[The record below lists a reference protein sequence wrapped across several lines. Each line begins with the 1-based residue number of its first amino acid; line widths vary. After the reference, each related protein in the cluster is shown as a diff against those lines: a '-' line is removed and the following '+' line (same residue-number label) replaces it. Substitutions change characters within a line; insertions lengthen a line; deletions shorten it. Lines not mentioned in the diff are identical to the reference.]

1 MGIPVFLSYPQPYL
15 KSQEKFIKN
24 VIKYLRERG
33 LETKT
38 LGVTDYDMN
47 APLVAIRRLMSE
59 SNGLLT
65 VAFRRAYIAKGV
77 GKPDTDIPNMKQ
89 YDISDKWITSMYCH
103 IEPAMAFQIGLPI
116 LIFRESG
123 VIADGILEKG
133 VTGLYMPE
141 FNLDLDESIE
151 EYFKGDE
158 WKQVIGAW
166 ENHVKNIYYN
176 RKSTSTSY

>member
-15 KSQEKFIKN
+15 KTQEKFINN
-24 VIKYLRERG
+24 VIEYLRERG
-33 LETKT
+33 LEAKT

-65 VAFRRAYIAKGV
+65 VAFRRAYIEKGT
-77 GKPDTDIPNMKQ
+77 GKPSTDMPKMKE

-116 LIFRESG
+116 LIFRECG
-123 VIADGILEKG
+123 VIDDGILEKG

-141 FNLDLDESIE
+141 FDLDEPVE
-151 EYFKGDE
+151 QYFKSDE
-158 WKQVIGAW
+158 WKQVIGRW
-166 ENHVKNIYYN
+166 EAHVRNTYYN
-176 RKSTSTSY
+176 RGLPPTRY